1 MKGLQ
6 PRPWNK
12 QISAPDA
19 GQPSSQEWWQVA
31 DLKHLKTSDI
41 FSLPRN
47 KVQRIVLILKVRLTD
62 RLESTT
68 ALSILDGPE
77 SLFVASR
84 LIAAG
89 SMNFLKMQIIQ
100 DKSKPTRVAM
110 IWLRLKVNRT
120 RLCTAAHFARPARSI
135 LSPYYFQAPA
145 LQATHEVCC
154 NHCFPHT
161 RSLGFVARG
170 RNSWPSPKRRF
181 FQHWPRVV

>member
-1 MKGLQ
+1 M
-6 PRPWNK
+6 
-12 QISAPDA
+12 
-19 GQPSSQEWWQVA
+19 
-31 DLKHLKTSDI
+31 
-41 FSLPRN
+41 
-47 KVQRIVLILKVRLTD
+47 QRIVLILKVRLTD

-84 LIAAG
+84 LIAAI
-89 SMNFLKMQIIQ
+89 NEFLKMQIIQ

-161 RSLGFVARG
+161 RSLGVVARG
-170 RNSWPSPKRRF
+170 RNS
-181 FQHWPRVV
+181 